1 MPITRADLTAAD
13 LKFFT
18 RFARWQAPAVRPNI
32 IRDLLSAEEIVLK
45 REHYPEL
52 LAKAL
57 ATAEQ
62 PLDLSLDWDA
72 LHEHV
77 FGKMNSASLYYL
89 FTGDA
94 RMISH
99 AVAALEAFEACERPY
114 FTYSTCIGVL
124 DMDLRTAHVAHC
136 LALMKCC
143 FGEALAPEIHRRMAD
158 LVVTRILAP
167 GLEAERTARYPWMV
181 SDANWR
187 IILCGGFAIA
197 GMAFAD
203 DFPEYR
209 ALIDY
214 GVEAMLVC
222 AATGDK
228 AGSWNEGPGYWEYGF
243 STGVAFMHALRLFT
257 GGAVNLF
264 RHPFYRATGDFRV
277 FMQARP
283 GVNWNWSDCGKAAG
297 PSTTLTAF
305 ARGTRD
311 TLHQHAVEAQGITSL
326 GQLYWYDP
334 SLPAMPPGPDDH
346 TRYFPSVGVLTWRT
360 GFADTDTFVGVKA
373 GDLKHYNHH
382 CHLDM
387 GTVVVHAAGR
397 ELLAELDHWP
407 YPHEGI
413 KDPSKKGYQPG
424 FYDIDNQRWMTQD
437 FDVRLAEG
445 HNGVMLDDGL
455 PEFRLGVTARFLR
468 RIDEPRLQ
476 AAIVDSTPYYTPLA
490 TRVRRYV
497 AFLPPDVLLIV
508 DDIRATRP
516 VRARLLFHYPMS
528 QPKRAGNLGPQTTAT
543 ENADIAYTEDAFTI
557 VNGPAELRARLLC
570 PSATDH
576 LIIGHN
582 ERRTT
587 YLPPS
592 GLLTQLNKYLY
603 VENLYRKPRLGFV
616 AALQFG
622 PAGFTPVEFALEGN
636 PMTNE
641 QFRVVIERAG
651 EQVAVEFDLVKRMI
665 TRE

>member
-1 MPITRADLTAAD
+1 MPKIRADLTVAD
-13 LKFFT
+13 LRYFT
-18 RFARWQAPAVRPNI
+18 RFARWQAPASRPNI
-32 IRDLLSAEEIVLK
+32 IRDLLSTEEIALK
-45 REHYPEL
+45 RERYPEL

-57 ATAEQ
+57 ANAEK
-62 PLDLSLDWDA
+62 PLDRALDWDQ
-72 LHEHV
+72 LHGQV
-77 FGKMNSASLYYL
+77 FGKMNGASLYYL

-94 RMISH
+94 RVLPH
-99 AVAALEAFEACERPY
+99 AIDALAACEECERPY

-136 LALMKCC
+136 LAQMQCC
-143 FGEALAPEIHRRMAD
+143 FGDALPPDVRRRMAD
-158 LVVTRILAP
+158 LVVTRILTP

-197 GMAFAD
+197 GMVFAD

-209 ALIDY
+209 DLIDY
-214 GVEAMLVC
+214 GIEAMLVC

-257 GGAVNLF
+257 GGAVDLF
-264 RHPFYRATGDFRV
+264 THPFYRRTGDFRV

-283 GVNWNWSDCGKAAG
+283 GVNWNWSDCGKTAG

-311 TLHQHAVEAQGITSL
+311 TLHQHAVEAQGIASL
-326 GQLYWYDP
+326 EQLYWYDP
-334 SLPAMPPGPDDH
+334 SLPATPPGPADH

-360 GFADTDTFVGVKA
+360 GFAPTDTLVGVKA
-373 GDLKHYNHH
+373 GDLLHYNHH

-424 FYDIDNQRWMTQD
+424 FYDIENKRWMTQD
-437 FDVRLAEG
+437 FDVRMAEG

-468 RIDEPRLQ
+468 RIDEPGLK
-476 AAIVDSTPYYTPLA
+476 AAIVDSTPFYTPLA

-497 AFLPPDVLLIV
+497 AFLPPDLLLIV

-516 VRARLLFHYPMS
+516 VRARLLFHYPVA
-528 QPKRAGNLGPQTTAT
+528 QALPGAGNPGPEASGA
-543 ENADIAYTEDAFTI
+543 EHADIAFTEDSFTI
-557 VNGPAELRARLLC
+557 ANGPAELRARLLC
-570 PSATDH
+570 PTAADH

-587 YLPPS
+587 YFPPS
-592 GLLTQLNKYLY
+592 GLLTRINKYLY

-616 AALQFG
+616 TAMHFG
-622 PAGFTPVEFALEGN
+622 ETGLAPVEFTLDGN
-636 PMTNE
+636 PMKDE
-641 QFRVVIERAG
+641 QFRVIINRRG
-651 EQVAVEFDLVKRMI
+651 EQVAVEFDLTKKSMRL
-665 TRE
+665 